1 MKVKDLIAKLQEF
14 DPESAVEAA
23 RAGAKLDKI
32 VQVSEIE
39 VYSFA
44 ERKTCTAVRLWLE
57 PMNYYLRGSGKLIT
71 RGY

>member
-1 MKVKDLIAKLQEF
+1 MKVKDLIARLQEF
-14 DPESAVEAA
+14 DPESAIEAV

-39 VYSFA
+39 FYSFA
-44 ERKTCTAVRLWLE
+44 ERKTCTTVRLWLE
-57 PMNYYLRGSGKLIT
+57 PKSYYLRGSKKLIT